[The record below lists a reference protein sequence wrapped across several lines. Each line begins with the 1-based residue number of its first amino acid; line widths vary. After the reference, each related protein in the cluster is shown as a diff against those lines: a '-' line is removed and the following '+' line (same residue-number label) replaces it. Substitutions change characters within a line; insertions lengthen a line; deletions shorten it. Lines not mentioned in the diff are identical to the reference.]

1 MIRSGY
7 RSGWVM
13 GIYGDRSPSGKRGR
27 GELVPKKNHHKKI
40 LSPYPTPPHKI
51 LINLCSA

>member
-13 GIYGDRSPSGKRGR
+13 GIYGDRSPSGKRDR